1 MTHWITADWPAPA
14 NIYTATT
21 LRTGGV
27 SQGEFSSLNP
37 ADHVND
43 KQQHVLANRQC
54 IKDMLALPTDPAWL
68 QQTHS
73 AQVVCADLVTGRPE
87 EADASYTAKNNI
99 VCTVLTADCLPIL
112 LCDQQG
118 TVVAAIHGGW
128 RGLLNGIIENTLVKM
143 PDSEILAW
151 LGPAIGAQCFEVGD
165 DVRSAYINKS
175 TQFAIAFKKQVNGKY
190 LADIYQIAKLLLND
204 GSVQKIYGGD
214 YCTVTDKE
222 RFFSYRRDG
231 QTGRMATLI
240 WKV

>member
-1 MTHWITADWPAPA
+1 
-14 NIYTATT
+14 
-21 LRTGGV
+21 
-27 SQGEFSSLNP
+27 
-37 ADHVND
+37 
-43 KQQHVLANRQC
+43 
-54 IKDMLALPTDPAWL
+54 
-68 QQTHS
+68 
-73 AQVVCADLVTGRPE
+73 
-87 EADASYTAKNNI
+87 AKNNI

-118 TVVAAIHGGW
+118 TMVAAIHGGW

-151 LGPAIGAQCFEVGD
+151 LGPAISAQCFEVGD
-165 DVRSAYINKS
+165 DVRSAFINKS

-204 GSVQKIYGGD
+204 VGVQKIYGGD

-240 WKV
+240 WMR